1 MAPFHAAGLFLLA
14 LASPCEGARFSH
26 TKAQEELATVV
37 DMKSGLWLT
46 ESCQDYPE
54 DLGMG
59 LGDTVRIYKDGDR
72 QNNKVGLVGCQDPEQ
87 QGKVC
92 LDGGK
97 GCWNPEELRPVN
109 TFIFAFHTIGN
120 AASQIFT
127 AVADD
132 VFEQWKDI
140 KMSLG
145 FFASQAGARISYIA
159 DEVATTLNV
168 CDADARAATAA
179 KFGYAF
185 AAIKSRLDLVVD
197 FSVERWQDAKENV
210 KSVATGTKASI
221 VKLTNYLS
229 TKVGDAYTAHLKPI
243 VDALSKY
250 FGGIAD
256 AVMNVPDELNPVPDG
271 LVDAIEN
278 FASKMAELCGKMA
291 EVAKGAYDSLAMH
304 LSSLQASAGRLV
316 AAASQRWAEVKDA
329 VKKAASKA
337 AGAVKKWSGDA
348 LEAVCNFSLKDS
360 AAAAFEAVK
369 AKFNQAVD
377 AVKFGL
383 NYVKDTLM
391 DVATGIATTVEMVA
405 TSIKNT
411 AVKLWESDAVQGAL
425 AAIREEIRVLKELIV
440 QQAGLV
446 QKILGGFLGYFGRFI
461 PRWAKDKMKTAGQ
474 KAQEL
479 AVKIKD
485 EIKELMGLAT
495 DGETED
501 VEVDDDAL
509 SDE

>member
-14 LASPCEGARFSH
+14 LASPCDGARFSH

-59 LGDTVRIYKDGDR
+59 LGDTVRIYKKGDR

-97 GCWNPEELRPVN
+97 GCWNPDELRPVN

-132 VFEQWKDI
+132 VFEAWKDI

-145 FFASQAGARISYIA
+145 FFASQAGAKISYISN
-159 DEVATTLNV
+159 EVATTLNV
-168 CDADARAATAA
+168 CDEDARAATAA

-197 FSVERWQDAKENV
+197 FSVERWQDAKENI
-210 KSVATGTKASI
+210 KSVAEGTKASI
-221 VKLTNYLS
+221 VKMTNYLS
-229 TKVGDAYTAHLKPI
+229 TQAGDAYTAHLKPI
-243 VDALSKY
+243 VDALGVYLS
-250 FGGIAD
+250 GIAG
-256 AVMNVPDELNPVPDG
+256 AVTNVPDELNPVPDG
-271 LVDAIEN
+271 LVDAIDN
-278 FASKMAELCGKMA
+278 FANKMADLCGKMA
-291 EVAKGAYDSLAMH
+291 EVAKNAYESLAMH
-304 LSSLQASAGRLV
+304 LSSLQASVGRLV
-316 AAASQRWAEVKDA
+316 AAASQRWREVKEA
-329 VKKAASKA
+329 VKKGVSKA
-337 AGAVKKWSGDA
+337 VGTVKQWSGDA
-348 LEAVCNFSLKDS
+348 LKAVCNFSLKDS
-360 AAAAFEAVK
+360 AASAFEAVK
-369 AKFNQAVD
+369 AKFQQAVD

-383 NYVKDTLM
+383 NYVKETLM
-391 DVATGIATTVEMVA
+391 DVAAGIAATVEMVA

-411 AVKLWESDAVQGAL
+411 AVKLWESEAVQGAL
-425 AAIREEIRVLKELIV
+425 AAIREEIRVLKELIKE
-440 QQAGLV
+440 QAGLV
-446 QKILGGFLGYFGRFI
+446 QQIVGGLFSYMRRFI
-461 PRWAKDKMKTAGQ
+461 PKWIQNKMKTAGQ

-479 AVKIKD
+479 AVKVRD

-501 VEVDDDAL
+501 VETDDDTL